1 MLGLPVLLG
10 LLAVVAGMLP
20 KLESTCETLA
30 NRIHITKEEFNK
42 AKELMRTCEEDIE
55 MMKCEGSCVSSTMPS
70 AMERWVGAPVAGVCE
85 VFMPGPGSRRT
96 ASAAARLA
104 TTRRWS
110 RSGGATTRTAS
121 CCRGRSHRC
130 RCRVCTCT
138 IRHVSRVYNNYNM
151 FARVV
156 GDSEGAQWV

>member
-10 LLAVVAGMLP
+10 LLAAVAGMLP

-70 AMERWVGAPVAGVCE
+70 AMERWVGGCPCGWCV
-85 VFMPGPGSRRT
+85 
-96 ASAAARLA
+96 
-104 TTRRWS
+104 
-110 RSGGATTRTAS
+110 
-121 CCRGRSHRC
+121 
-130 RCRVCTCT
+130 
-138 IRHVSRVYNNYNM
+138 
-151 FARVV
+151 
-156 GDSEGAQWV
+156 

>member
-10 LLAVVAGMLP
+10 LLAAVAGMLP

-70 AMERWVGAPVAGVCE
+70 AMERWVGAPWPVCVRCLCQVGVHEGLQVLPRDWLQREGGHAQEVLRPGRPAAAGGALTDAGV
-85 VFMPGPGSRRT
+85 
-96 ASAAARLA
+96 
-104 TTRRWS
+104 
-110 RSGGATTRTAS
+110 
-121 CCRGRSHRC
+121 
-130 RCRVCTCT
+130 TC
-138 IRHVSRVYNNYNM
+138 
-151 FARVV
+151 ARVPSATCHV
-156 GDSEGAQWV
+156 YITIITCLPAL

>member
-10 LLAVVAGMLP
+10 LVAAVAGMLP

-70 AMERWVGAPVAGVCE
+70 AMERWVGALWLVCK
-85 VFMPGPGSRRT
+85 VYVPGPGSRRT
-96 ASAAARLA
+96 ASAAARLD
-104 TTRRWS
+104 TMRRS
-110 RSGGATTRTAS
+110 LRSGGATTRTAS

-130 RCRVCTCT
+130 RC
-138 IRHVSRVYNNYNM
+138 HVSRVLYHPP
-151 FARVV
+151 RVTCV
-156 GDSEGAQWV
+156 

>member
-10 LLAVVAGMLP
+10 LAAAVAGMLP

-70 AMERWVGAPVAGVCE
+70 AMERLVGAPWQVCLK
-85 VFMPGPGSRRT
+85 VYVPGPGSRRT
-96 ASAAARLA
+96 ASAAARLD
-104 TTRRWS
+104 TMRRS
-110 RSGGATTRTAS
+110 LRSGGATTRTAS

-130 RCRVCTCT
+130 R
-138 IRHVSRVYNNYNM
+138 
-151 FARVV
+151 
-156 GDSEGAQWV
+156 